1 MFYSRQQIETVIYS
15 VFCLFNFLNI
25 RLFIQFSER
34 LLFSIY
40 RKPFKFS
47 HILNNLFLFIFG
59 MLFACEIAS
68 FYSVGI
74 YKYKQ
79 VQSIVRPASES
90 RTANFC

>member
-1 MFYSRQQIETVIYS
+1 MD
-15 VFCLFNFLNI
+15 
-25 RLFIQFSER
+25 
-34 LLFSIY
+34 
-40 RKPFKFS
+40 
-47 HILNNLFLFIFG
+47 NLFLFIFG

-74 YKYKQ
+74 LKYKQ